1 MTDTPPVDPDAVS
14 SSAQLAKRK
23 PTAPRSTGRAPSGGR
38 PRTAD
43 SSNGV
48 TDPVDGLDG
57 TDGLD
62 AAASAVV
69 TDEPTV
75 ADRPATARPATARPA
90 TRPAAA
96 QRSAAPTGAGPAT
109 TPPTADD
116 DGPVQGTTTRL
127 LGYRR
132 QRFEAR
138 KVRRLVRHV
147 DPWSM
152 LKLSLLVSLCMWLMV
167 MIAAMIL
174 WTVARNAGT
183 IASVENFVNSSLSLQ
198 DWSLDGE
205 FILRQFGLVTLL
217 LSLGLAAALVIATL
231 VFNLISDIIGGVWIS
246 VIEEESARP
255 VAESNPKHQLG

>member
-48 TDPVDGLDG
+48 TDPLDGLDG

-75 ADRPATARPATARPA
+75 ADRPATARPAT
-90 TRPAAA
+90 RPAAA
-96 QRSAAPTGAGPAT
+96 PRSAATTGAGVAT
-109 TPPTADD
+109 TPPSAHD

-167 MIAAMIL
+167 MIAAVIL